1 MATLLLAAAVQKGE
15 QGGQEGRG
23 MHAPGSI
30 CAVLAVEQ
38 ADTLAGR
45 GHGQVSSRQPL
56 PPSLPRGAGQRTRQ
70 ARIRARRRAR
80 EAWERR
86 GLCRGGVVGLQLFES
101 WGAGRPTKLNLY
113 TPGHP
118 GPHPRSSTSS

>member
-30 CAVLAVEQ
+30 CAVLAVAVEQ

-45 GHGQVSSRQPL
+45 SWPGLLQTAPPAL
-56 PPSLPRGAGQRTRQ
+56 PPPRRWPAD
-70 ARIRARRRAR
+70 
-80 EAWERR
+80 
-86 GLCRGGVVGLQLFES
+86 
-101 WGAGRPTKLNLY
+101 
-113 TPGHP
+113 TPSPHP
-118 GPHPRSSTSS
+118 GAQEGQGGLGAAWVVPRWSRWPAVI